1 MNTHVLEKRQR
12 GREIPDAVS
21 YAVGHRIRVEL
32 LAALHDCGSASATE
46 LARLV
51 HHPLSTVTHHIGELL
66 KSGSILVE
74 RTEKVRSVEQR
85 FYCAINPLFFTDE
98 ELEAMPEGERQAVV
112 GATLQALVAE
122 SLCSL
127 WTGALTNDPRL
138 FLCWNWF
145 NVDAQ
150 GRADIAEEQLRSWRR
165 IREIERESASRCAES
180 GEERFSVLVSG
191 TSCKRARTAERPPDA
206 PEAP

>member
-1 MNTHVLEKRQR
+1 MDTTALERRGR
-12 GREIPDAVS
+12 GREVPDAVS

-32 LAALHDCGSASATE
+32 LAALHDLGSASANE
-46 LARLV
+46 LARIV
-51 HHPLSTVTHHIGELL
+51 HHPLSTVTHHISELL

-85 FYCAINPLFFTDE
+85 FYSAINPMLVTDE
-98 ELEAMPEGERQAVV
+98 ELEAMPEDERQAVV

-127 WTGALTNDPRL
+127 WAGSLTSDPRL

-165 IREIERESASRCAES
+165 IREIERESAKRCAES
-180 GEERFSVLVSG
+180 GEERTSVLVSS
-191 TSCKRARTAERPPDA
+191 TSCKRARTAERPPGAPDA
-206 PEAP
+206 P

>member
-1 MNTHVLEKRQR
+1 MDTTLLEKRRR
-12 GREIPDAVS
+12 GREVPDAVS

-32 LAALHDCGSASATE
+32 LAALHDLGSASAVE
-46 LARLV
+46 LARIV
-51 HHPLSTVTHHIGELL
+51 HQPLRTVTHHISELL

-85 FYCAINPLFFTDE
+85 FYSAINPMLVSDE
-98 ELEAMPEGERQAVV
+98 ELEAMPEEERQAVV
-112 GATLQALVAE
+112 GVTLQALVAE

-127 WTGALTNDPRL
+127 WSGSLTDDPRL

-145 NVDAQ
+145 NVDAR
-150 GRADIAEEQLRSWRR
+150 GRAEIAEEQMRSWRR
-165 IREIERESASRCAES
+165 IREIERESAARCAES
-180 GEERFSVLVSG
+180 GEEPYSVVVSSI
-191 TSCKRARTAERPPDA
+191 SCKRTRTAERPPGA